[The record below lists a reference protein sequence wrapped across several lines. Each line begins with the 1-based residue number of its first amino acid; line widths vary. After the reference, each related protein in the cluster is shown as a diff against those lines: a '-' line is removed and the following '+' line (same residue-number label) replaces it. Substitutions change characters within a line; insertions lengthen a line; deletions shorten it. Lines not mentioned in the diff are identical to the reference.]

1 MSNLNDSAFPIPL
14 NPGSSYQGHGPADG
28 FTKRERACIGLRIPE
43 SGDTELDA
51 LIEKARRQEMATKA
65 LPECYREY
73 MAGCRAQEHGCQE
86 GWKVGISIDA
96 LNVADSLIAV
106 LERTDG

>member
-28 FTKRERACIGLRIPE
+28 FTKRERACIDLRIPE
-43 SGDTELDA
+43 SGDPELDV
-51 LIEKARRQEMATKA
+51 LIEKARRQEIAAKA
-65 LPECYREY
+65 MQGLLASC
-73 MAGCRAQEHGCQE
+73 AGEVQQPFTM
-86 GWKVGISIDA
+86 SPDA
-96 LNVADSLIAV
+96 LDCADALIAE